1 MQLFKVKKGEAVL
14 AVILIII
21 IIVIFLGWLVNVGAR
36 ECRSNSECGS
46 DNYCGS
52 DFSCH
57 QIPVIEKTIVKNN
70 LIVPSLIIGLAII
83 IAAIVLKSGKFRFG
97 KKAQEH
103 SYEQKD
109 KQVYGEKDSKSF
121 IKMP

>member
-1 MQLFKVKKGEAVL
+1 MQLFNVKKGEAVL

-21 IIVIFLGWLVNVGAR
+21 IIVIFLGWLVNVGTK
-36 ECRSNSECGS
+36 ECRSDSECGN

-83 IAAIVLKSGKFRFG
+83 IAAIVLKSGKIPFR
-97 KKAQEH
+97 KKAQEQ
-103 SYEQKD
+103 SYEQKH
-109 KQVYGEKDSKSF
+109 SKSSL
-121 IKMP
+121 KMP